1 MCYNLSMNNLDSKAL
16 HKFSYGLFVLSAKGG
31 KENGCIINTAMQV
44 TSNPLKI
51 SICVNK
57 SNYTLDMIIQS
68 GKFNVSVL
76 SNDATFDIFKHFGF
90 QTGKKVNKFSAFNNK
105 YSLNGL
111 PYIETGANA
120 FFSASVDRY
129 IDLGTHVLIIASVT
143 ESKVLSSTP
152 SLTYEYYLNNIK
164 PKPQAKVVSETQS
177 NKKVWVC
184 KICGYTYDDN
194 VEKVPFEDLPDNWTC
209 PLCKHPKSDFELL
222 K

>member
-1 MCYNLSMNNLDSKAL
+1 MNTIENKAFYN
-16 HKFSYGLFVLSAKGG
+16 FTYGLFVLSAKGG

-44 TSNPLKI
+44 TTSPLKI

-76 SNDATFDIFKHFGF
+76 SEDATFDIFKHFGF
-90 QTGKKVNKFSAFNNK
+90 QTGKQVDKFPAFDNK
-105 YSLNGL
+105 YSSNGL
-111 PYIETGANA
+111 PYIDKFANA
-120 FFSASVDRY
+120 YFSATVDKY

-143 ESKVLSSTP
+143 ESKVLSSSP
-152 SLTYEYYLNNIK
+152 SLTYAYYLKNIK
-164 PKPQAKVVSETQS
+164 PKPQAKTISDKPS

-184 KICGYTYDDN
+184 KICGYVYDDN
-194 VEKVPFEDLPDNWTC
+194 VEPTPFEELPDTWTC